1 MEIEVQGIA
10 IEHIRLGLSEQS
22 KENQRISERVDK
34 IKARILAR
42 IDDGAGAGAEPEEA
56 GEAEE

>member
-22 KENQRISERVDK
+22 KGNQRIAERVDK
-34 IKARILAR
+34 IKARRLY
-42 IDDGAGAGAEPEEA
+42 
-56 GEAEE
+56 